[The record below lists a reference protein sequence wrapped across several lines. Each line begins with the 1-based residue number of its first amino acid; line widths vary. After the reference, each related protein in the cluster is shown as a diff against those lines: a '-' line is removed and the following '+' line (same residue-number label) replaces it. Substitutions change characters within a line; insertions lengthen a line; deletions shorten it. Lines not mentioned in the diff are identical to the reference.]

1 LRFLTSYLKTYLE
14 LESIDH
20 LSSSLKRTGN
30 SDLRNFFPA
39 NRQSYQ
45 LMDEH
50 FKNEGLGAVIEF
62 NKYVR
67 AARAKEDL
75 NSKLQEL
82 VNDEEGPEEMLF
94 TIKEQGSVLE
104 EKELVSII
112 FLALVANLDLLSGQA
127 EATGAS
133 LLKQIDHYAAVLEAH
148 ANTGVSQLELIK
160 TIQSYF
166 TENAQLSTTFP
177 KLIRLLY
184 SKDVLAKS
192 AILYWYDKGKPNP
205 SLASTVTPLINFL
218 REHEEEEEEEE

>member
-1 LRFLTSYLKTYLE
+1 MFIELGTALRFLTSYLKTYLE

-50 FKNEGLGAVIEF
+50 FKTEGLAPIVEF
-62 NKYVR
+62 NKHIRV
-67 AARAKEDL
+67 ARVKEDL

-82 VNDEEGPEEMLF
+82 VNDEEAPEELIF

-104 EKELVSII
+104 EKELISIV
-112 FLALVANLDLLSGQA
+112 FLALVANLDLLSGQVDT
-127 EATGAS
+127 TGAT
-133 LLKQIDHYAAVLEAH
+133 LLKQIDHYAAVLETLS
-148 ANTGVSQLELIK
+148 NTGVSQLELIK

-166 TENAQLSTTFP
+166 TENAQLSSTFP
-177 KLIRLLY
+177 KLIRVSVSY
-184 SKDVLAKS
+184 RSKS
-192 AILYWYDKGKPNP
+192 SY
-205 SLASTVTPLINFL
+205 
-218 REHEEEEEEEE
+218 